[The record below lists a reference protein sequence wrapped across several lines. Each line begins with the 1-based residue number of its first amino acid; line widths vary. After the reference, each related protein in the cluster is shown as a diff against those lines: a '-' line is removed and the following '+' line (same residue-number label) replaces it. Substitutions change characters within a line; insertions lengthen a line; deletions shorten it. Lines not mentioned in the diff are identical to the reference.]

1 MARNK
6 TICPFNH
13 RACIDCVLY
22 RGRHQCSGEVK
33 PIDDFLALNE
43 MQSMLAP
50 KTSLKESGPNIKIMY
65 INIEDR
71 TSKEVQPDELQNLDW
86 DNNFFV
92 RKIDGIHI
100 HSWETLLG
108 VLKYK
113 EETEGKN
120 FVEFIESP
128 GFMLY
133 GGGA

>member
-1 MARNK
+1 MRRNR
-6 TICPFNH
+6 TICPFNQ

-22 RGRHQCSGEVK
+22 RGRHQCNAPVSHINDAEV
-33 PIDDFLALNE
+33 LNE
-43 MQSMLAP
+43 IQAMLTP
-50 KTSLKESGPNIKIMY
+50 KTSLKETGSNIKILY
-65 INIEDR
+65 VNIEDCI
-71 TSKEVQPDELQNLDW
+71 SKEVQLAELQDLDW

-113 EETEGKN
+113 EETEGKD
-120 FVEFIESP
+120 FVEFIEAP

-133 GGGA
+133 GGG